1 MGSPE
6 SGRNQ
11 SLPARDEDGR
21 HIDPYYQFLTAARPP
36 AAARSGHGGSGVT
49 LSLVAHVIVGVF
61 VLIVVERTPVPAPQA
76 GPVASI
82 PLVWPPSPEGG
93 GGPKPGGGG
102 EDKKER
108 ARPAQLVGRDAL
120 TVPVAPA
127 VQRVAPQPAEAPDPT
142 PRLEIPALLVESGL
156 REAVGAIAELRSIE
170 LPSRGPGAGPG
181 ADGGRGAGS
190 GGGEGDRIGTRDGP
204 GGEGEGLK
212 PGNGVSWPR
221 LVREVKPN
229 YTPDAMRAQV
239 EGLVELEIL
248 VLEDG
253 SVGRVSIVRS
263 LDARF
268 GLDQEAINAVRRWRF
283 DPGRRQGKAVA
294 TRVGVELSF
303 NLR

>member
-1 MGSPE
+1 MASQEPRPEQPSP
-6 SGRNQ
+6 S
-11 SLPARDEDGR
+11 
-21 HIDPYYQFLTAARPP
+21 HQFLSAARPP
-36 AAARSGHGGSGVT
+36 AVRSGHCGRGVT
-49 LSLVAHVIVGVF
+49 ISLVAHVIVGVF

-76 GPVASI
+76 GPVVSI
-82 PLVWPPSPEGG
+82 PLVWAPSPDGG
-93 GGPKPGGGG
+93 GGPEPGGGG
-102 EDKKER
+102 EDKEEP
-108 ARPAQLVGRDAL
+108 APQAQLVGHEAL

-127 VQRVAPQPAEAPDPT
+127 VQLDSPQPAEAPDPT
-142 PRLEIPALLVESGL
+142 PKLDIPAMPVESGL
-156 REAVGAIAELRSIE
+156 REVVGAIAELRPIQ
-170 LPSRGPGAGPG
+170 LPSRGSGAGPG
-181 ADGGRGAGS
+181 ADGGRGAGI
-190 GGGEGDRIGTRDGP
+190 GGGEGDRMGPGDGP
-204 GGEGEGLK
+204 GGDGAGLT

-229 YTPDAMRAQV
+229 YTADAMRAQV